1 MATNP
6 DFYLN
11 ADFVDDKSL
20 NTLLNEYNKINK
32 NAIELLP
39 INVDF
44 SNNDVISSFTNI
56 LKTSLRQK
64 RKLSTDNILEMIN
77 NVEGR
82 VY

>member
-1 MATNP
+1 MVNNP
-6 DFYLN
+6 DFYLEE
-11 ADFVDDKSL
+11 FFIEDKTV
-20 NTLLNEYNKINK
+20 NKLLNDYNKIFK

>member
-11 ADFVDDKSL
+11 ADFVDHKSL
-20 NTLLNEYNKINK
+20 NTLLNEYNKIHK

-77 NVEGR
+77 IVEGR